1 MSPSPIPWSV
11 QVALPLLA
19 GLQLLPLAGAGL
31 VLVLRRGTLANLAGI
46 GLTGLELLLALAV
59 YHYYDPANA
68 ALQFAEHASWSR
80 WLDYHAAVDGVS
92 ILFILLAAFL
102 SLLVAVY
109 GPVRGLGPPWR
120 LMALILAIEA
130 SLMVMF
136 TTLNL
141 LWFVLALAVQIG
153 LVGAVLRLWAT
164 SPRMGAALKTFYKF
178 MGTAL
183 ALLLAGTLILGWG
196 QTHALSGGWTFDL
209 IELERLGVDPSFQT
223 LVFYLLF
230 YGLAIRTPLFPLH
243 GWLPPLAE
251 HGNIALAPTFL
262 LGLKVGIYGMLRFVL
277 PLLPAAV
284 QEWQVFVVGF
294 AVVGIFYAALLAMVQ
309 EDLRRLLAFAVVSH
323 TSLIVLGVFTLDR
336 LALQGSVM
344 LSVTFGLALAA
355 LLFMTGLVFQRTR
368 TTQLGELGG
377 LFDALPFVGIAFLVA
392 GLSIIGMPGTPG
404 FDAAHLVLEASI
416 ERFGGLV
423 TIAAA
428 LGNVLAAGFLLWAF
442 QRAFLAPGPPVSA
455 APASVIPHAVGPV
468 IAGPLRQAASP
479 PSRLAAGPA
488 PALASSQAAGQPSG
502 PAAAGRAK
510 GEPLSLAE
518 WLVALAVIGVLLG
531 VGFYSRPWLEL
542 IAAPLTALSLPY
554 AQP

>member
-1 MSPSPIPWSV
+1 MPASALPWGAQS
-11 QVALPLLA
+11 AWPLLA
-19 GLQLLPLAGAGL
+19 VLQLLPLAGAGL
-31 VLVLRRGTLANLAGI
+31 VLFLRREALALVAGI
-46 GLTGLELLLALAV
+46 GLTGVELLLAILL
-59 YHYYDPANA
+59 YLHYDPAQP
-68 ALQFAEHASWSR
+68 ALQFAEQGRLWG

-92 ILFILLAAFL
+92 ILFILLTGFL

-120 LMALILAIEA
+120 LMPLILASEA
-130 SLMVMF
+130 SLMLMF

-141 LWFVLALAVQIG
+141 LWFVLALAIQIG
-153 LVGAVLRLWAT
+153 LVGAILRRWAT
-164 SPRMGAALKTFYKF
+164 SPGMDAALKIFYKF

-196 QTHALSGGWTFDL
+196 QTHAQSGGWTFDL
-209 IELERLGVDPSFQT
+209 IELQRLGVDPAFQT

-251 HGNIALAPTFL
+251 HGNIALAPTLL
-262 LGLKVGIYGMLRFVL
+262 LGLKVGIYGLLRFVL

-284 QEWQVFVVGF
+284 QEWQSFVVGF

-323 TSLIVLGVFTLDR
+323 TSLIVVGVFTLDR

-368 TTQLGELGG
+368 TTRLGELGG
-377 LFDALPFVGIAFLVA
+377 LFDPLPFVGIAFLVA

-404 FDAAHLVLEASI
+404 FDAAHLVMEASI
-416 ERFGGLV
+416 HRFGGLL

-442 QRAFLAPGPPVSA
+442 QRAFLAS
-455 APASVIPHAVGPV
+455 GPV
-468 IAGPLRQAASP
+468 ASP
-479 PSRLAAGPA
+479 LSP
-488 PALASSQAAGQPSG
+488 
-502 PAAAGRAK
+502 AGRA
-510 GEPLSLAE
+510 GVEPLRPGE

-531 VGFYSRPWLEL
+531 VGFHSRPWLEL
-542 IAAPLTALSLPY
+542 IAAPLTALSAPY